1 MSAHRPAPAPLR
13 ACRTERAHMPWRFPR
28 GPARWAAL
36 GLLALSAMMPAA
48 TAGAQ
53 TISAMAAQAE
63 ASREPPP
70 PAPAPSASEPAA
82 PRAPAPVVAASE
94 DIPVP
99 VPAVTIFPGDV
110 ITASMLTERMMPHAT
125 VARSGTMAGAPSLIG
140 KAARR
145 LLVAGQPIPLNSVSE
160 VPLVTKGTA
169 TRVRLEEGG
178 LSISGYATALES
190 GVAGAVVRLKNMDS
204 GQTILGVVQ
213 TDGSVRVSMK

>member
-1 MSAHRPAPAPLR
+1 MFAHRPAPAPLR
-13 ACRTERAHMPWRFPR
+13 ACRTESAHMPRRFA
-28 GPARWAAL
+28 GVPARLAAL
-36 GLLALSAMMPAA
+36 GLLALSCMMPLAA
-48 TAGAQ
+48 AGAQ

-70 PAPAPSASEPAA
+70 PAPAPSTGPAAA
-82 PRAPAPVVAASE
+82 PRAPAPAVATSE

-110 ITASMLTERMMPHAT
+110 ITASMLTERMMPQSA

-160 VPLVTKGTA
+160 VPLVTKGAA

>member
-28 GPARWAAL
+28 GPARCLAL
-36 GLLALSAMMPAA
+36 GLLALSAMIPAA

-70 PAPAPSASEPAA
+70 PAPAASEAA
-82 PRAPAPVVAASE
+82 PPRAPAPVVAASE

-110 ITASMLTERMMPHAT
+110 ITAGMLTERMMPHAT

>member
-1 MSAHRPAPAPLR
+1 MSFRLGRVPSS
-13 ACRTERAHMPWRFPR
+13 F
-28 GPARWAAL
+28 AAL
-36 GLLALSAMMPAA
+36 GLLVLSCAMPAA
-48 TAGAQ
+48 GHAQ

-63 ASREPPP
+63 AGREPP
-70 PAPAPSASEPAA
+70 APLPSAVDVAT
-82 PRAPAPVVAASE
+82 PRAPAPAVAASE

-110 ITASMLTERMMPHAT
+110 ITAGMLTEKMMPQSA

-160 VPLVTKGTA
+160 VPLVIKGAA

-213 TDGSVRVSMK
+213 ADGSVRVSMK

>member
-1 MSAHRPAPAPLR
+1 MSAHRQAQALLR
-13 ACRTERAHMPWRFPR
+13 ASRTERAHMRRF
-28 GPARWAAL
+28 GGVPARCLVL
-36 GLLALSAMMPAA
+36 GLLALSCAMPA
-48 TAGAQ
+48 GPGRAQ

-63 ASREPPP
+63 ASREPSPAAP
-70 PAPAPSASEPAA
+70 SAEAAPAPRAS
-82 PRAPAPVVAASE
+82 APAVAASE

-110 ITASMLTERMMPHAT
+110 ITAGMLTERMMPQSA

>member
-1 MSAHRPAPAPLR
+1 MSAHRQAPAPLR
-13 ACRTERAHMPWRFPR
+13 ASRTESAHMPWRFPR
-28 GPARWAAL
+28 VSARCVAL
-36 GLLALSAMMPAA
+36 GLLALSCMMPA
-48 TAGAQ
+48 TSGGAQ

-70 PAPAPSASEPAA
+70 PAPSPGAAVAPP
-82 PRAPAPVVAASE
+82 APAPVVAASE

-110 ITASMLTERMMPHAT
+110 ITAGMLTERMMPHAT
-125 VARSGTMAGAPSLIG
+125 VVRWGTMAGAPSLIG

-145 LLVAGQPIPLNSVSE
+145 LLVAGQPIPLNSVAE
-160 VPLVTKGTA
+160 VPLIIKGAA

>member
-1 MSAHRPAPAPLR
+1 MSAHLPAPAPLR
-13 ACRTERAHMPWRFPR
+13 ASRTEGAHMARRFTR
-28 GPARWAAL
+28 SPASWAAL
-36 GLLALSAMMPAA
+36 GLFALFCALPV
-48 TAGAQ
+48 AGRAQ

-63 ASREPPP
+63 ASREPTP
-70 PAPAPSASEPAA
+70 PAPSTGDVAA
-82 PRAPAPVVAASE
+82 PRPPAPTVAASE

-110 ITASMLTERMMPHAT
+110 ITAGMLTERMMPQSA
-125 VARSGTMAGAPSLIG
+125 VARSGTMAGTPSLIG

-160 VPLVTKGTA
+160 VPLVTKGAA